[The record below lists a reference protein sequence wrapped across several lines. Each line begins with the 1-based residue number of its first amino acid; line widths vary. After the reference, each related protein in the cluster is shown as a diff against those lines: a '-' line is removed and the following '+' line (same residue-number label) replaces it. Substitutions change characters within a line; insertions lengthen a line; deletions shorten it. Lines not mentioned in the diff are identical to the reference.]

1 MPTKRTYVDSG
12 VLLAAFRGDHEAHA
26 AAMDVLDDPDR
37 DLLVS
42 EFVRL
47 ETLPKPIYEKRAE
60 EADFYRAVFESAAE
74 NADWS
79 AEMTDQAMVLAS
91 RYGLSAVDAIHVSA
105 ALLISADEIMTSE
118 KPSKPFFRVQEIPVV
133 SIRRGADKQT

>member
-1 MPTKRTYVDSG
+1 MATRRTYVDSG
-12 VLLAAFRGDHEAHA
+12 VLLAAFQGDHEAHA

-60 EADFYRAVFESAAE
+60 ETDFYRAVFESAAV
-74 NADWS
+74 NAAWS

-105 ALLISADEIMTSE
+105 ALLIAADEIVTSE
-118 KPSKPFFRVQEIPVV
+118 RPTKPFFRVQEIPVV
-133 SIRRGADKQT
+133 SLRGGAKRL